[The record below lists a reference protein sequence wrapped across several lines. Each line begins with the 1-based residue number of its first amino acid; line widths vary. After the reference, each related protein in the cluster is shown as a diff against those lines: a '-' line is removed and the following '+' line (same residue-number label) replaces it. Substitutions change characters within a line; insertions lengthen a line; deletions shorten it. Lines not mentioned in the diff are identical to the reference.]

1 MSESISIRE
10 AQPGDADRL
19 ALVGAATF
27 LETFAGVLGGS
38 AIVEH
43 CRVNHSSSYYAK
55 ALENGCRAFLAEIE
69 PDGAPVGFALT
80 GSPNLPGTGEG
91 DLELKRIYVLSRFH
105 GSGVGAALLEH
116 ASGAADGY
124 QRLVLGVYAAN
135 ERAQRFYQRNGFV
148 PIGTRRFD
156 VGGTLYDDVIFARGN
171 PS

>member
-1 MSESISIRE
+1 VSEAISIRE
-10 AQPGDADRL
+10 AQPGDAERL
-19 ALVGAATF
+19 ALVGGATF

-43 CRVNHSSSYYAK
+43 CRVNHCSSYYAK
-55 ALENGCRAFLAEIE
+55 ALENGCRAFLAEVE

-80 GSPNLPGTGEG
+80 GMPDLPGTGDR

-105 GSGVGAALLEH
+105 GSGVGAALLECVT
-116 ASGAADGY
+116 GAAAAY
-124 QRLVLGVYAAN
+124 RRLVLGVYAAN
-135 ERAQRFYQRNGFV
+135 ERAQRFYKRNGFV

-171 PS
+171 S

>member
-1 MSESISIRE
+1 VSEAISIRE

-19 ALVGAATF
+19 ALVGGATF

-43 CRVNHSSSYYAK
+43 CRVNHCSSYYAK
-55 ALENGCRAFLAEIE
+55 ALENGCRAFLAEVE

-80 GSPNLPGTGEG
+80 GMPDLPGTGEG

-105 GSGVGAALLEH
+105 GSGVGAALLECVT
-116 ASGAADGY
+116 GAAAAY
-124 QRLVLGVYAAN
+124 RRLVLGVYAAN
-135 ERAQRFYQRNGFV
+135 ERAQRFYKRNGFV

-156 VGGTLYDDVIFARGN
+156 VGGALYDDVIFARGN
-171 PS
+171 S